1 MPDVTIK
8 QQKVIK
14 VGNSYAVTLDKKL
27 AGALQICDG
36 DPLIARYSERS
47 RVISFTKP
55 SPNTKQANPQQL
67 TRDEQ
72 ATYVLGQVTPE
83 LAEWTE
89 QFLKKNNEAMET
101 LANL

>member
-27 AGALQICDG
+27 ADALQICDG
-36 DPLIARYSERS
+36 DPLIARYSARS
-47 RVISFTKP
+47 RVISFAKP
-55 SPNTKQANPQQL
+55 TPSANQANPQQL
-67 TRDEQ
+67 TSDEQ

-83 LAEWTE
+83 LAEWVERTLE
-89 QFLKKNNEAMET
+89 EDKEAMEA